1 MIRNIVF
8 DMGNVLIKFA
18 PLDYLNQTFKD
29 KLAIEEV
36 YRELFCKEEWIELDR
51 GTLTEKEALVSV
63 CARIPAY
70 SEYVK
75 QAMTGWFIERKPIE
89 GMYELVRDVKQK
101 GYRIYLLSNA
111 SPRIYEYKDKIP
123 AINFF
128 DGYLI
133 SCDIKVNKPDREI
146 YEALLRKY
154 DLIAQECIFID
165 DLQRNIE
172 GAKAVGIQGHVFQG
186 AAELR
191 QFFIRQQIL
200 KEPPGIHCK

>member
-1 MIRNIVF
+1 MIRNIIF

-29 KLAIEEV
+29 KLAIEAV
-36 YRELFCKEEWIELDR
+36 YRELFCKNEWIELDR
-51 GTLTEKEALVSV
+51 GALTEEEALVSV

-75 QAMTGWFIERKPIE
+75 QAMTGWFAKRKPIE
-89 GMYELVRDVKQK
+89 GMYELVRDLKEK

-123 AINFF
+123 AIHFF

-133 SCDIKVNKPDREI
+133 SCDIKVNKPEREI

-154 DLIAQECIFID
+154 GLVARECIFID
-165 DLQRNIE
+165 DLPKNIE
-172 GAKAVGIQGHVFQG
+172 GAKAVGIQGHIFQG

-191 QFFIRQQIL
+191 RFFIGQNIL
-200 KEPPGIHCK
+200 EEA